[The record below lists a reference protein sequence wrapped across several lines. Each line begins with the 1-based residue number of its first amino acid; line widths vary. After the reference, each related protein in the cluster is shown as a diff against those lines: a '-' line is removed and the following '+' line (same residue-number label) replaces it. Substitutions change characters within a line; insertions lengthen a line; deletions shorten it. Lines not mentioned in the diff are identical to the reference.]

1 MESTQCR
8 YMSWRYDFRLHFR
21 GERKLLPEREQRFFN
36 QGRCVWRGRIP
47 ALAPE
52 GKELL
57 YLARKKW
64 PTIAD
69 DFQLLDQLEGWLSVE
84 RQQSEETLQELLL
97 STVVEWLRHDT
108 GLQQNESATAERT
121 FGELMRAMQEGEIAE
136 SKAKHVDDVW
146 WKQRDA
152 AFVCLQWLG
161 VDSLR
166 LEIEARGQA
175 FGVASLK
182 QWRAERCLAMGL
194 ASEQLDECELSSIAT
209 AIVRESHE
217 EHAGTAELPIDLRP
231 DNQDRTVLE
240 LFQFLTLIGQAEA
253 EVLKW
258 RDKAGYNGFRP
269 YHFKHEAEE
278 IPKQLKQSDM
288 MLGLLQ
294 ENLAL
299 WPNIGRLRTVAESEG
314 KNLNA
319 GWFKQWKARRGI
331 ELGCFDGIDELLL
344 ADVVAARSGTV
355 EPPGERTEANRLSGG
370 DGADALG
377 LPNSQRLAYLAAKY
391 AEAKNERELTDPE
404 AWDWLNDNGIEGA
417 GEIDSYKLPLK
428 DTFADYMNKARR
440 QLGEKRKTQRRGRTG
455 RSIVKQSET

>member
-8 YMSWRYDFRLHFR
+8 YMSWRSTFRLNFR
-21 GERKLLPEREQRFFN
+21 GERKLLPEWEQRDFD
-36 QGRCVWRGRIP
+36 QGLDHWRGRRRIP

-52 GKELL
+52 GNDLL

-97 STVVEWLRHDT
+97 STVVDWLKHDT
-108 GLQQNESATAERT
+108 GLHQNEPTTAKRT

-152 AFVCLQWLG
+152 AFDCLRWPG

-166 LEIEARGQA
+166 LELEARGQTFCA
-175 FGVASLK
+175 AVLR

-194 ASEQLDECELSSIAT
+194 TSEQLDELELCKLAT
-209 AIVRESHE
+209 TNAAEPHKE
-217 EHAGTAELPIDLRP
+217 QADTAETSIDLRP

-240 LFQFLTLIGQAEA
+240 LFRFLTLIGQTEA
-253 EVLKW
+253 EVSKW
-258 RDKAGYNGFRP
+258 RDKDGYNGFRQT
-269 YHFKHEAEE
+269 HFKHEAEE
-278 IPKQLKQSDM
+278 IPKRLKQSET
-288 MLGLLQ
+288 MLGFIQ
-294 ENLAL
+294 ENLKL
-299 WPNIGRLRTVAESEG
+299 WPSIGRLRTVAESEG
-314 KNLNA
+314 KSLNA

-355 EPPGERTEANRLSGG
+355 EPPGERTEG
-370 DGADALG
+370 
-377 LPNSQRLAYLAAKY
+377 NSQSVVEVPASKATGGRTAKSKSCGPKPKKLSPEEKQVV
-391 AEAKNERELTDPE
+391 ALWNNGNGRFLTH
-404 AWDWLNDNGIEGA
+404 NDLDEHLEQEVGYVRKTLDKI
-417 GEIDSYKLPLK
+417 
-428 DTFADYMNKARR
+428 KAR
-440 QLGEKRKTQRRGRTG
+440 ERRTVA
-455 RSIVKQSET
+455 RSTNSTN